1 MRSEKEKAYLAY
13 KEKNNAYRLMINT
26 VDFDNQTIAQS
37 MGSDYR
43 ENALA
48 IITGESYTIETAAE
62 YVTLIEE
69 LSKED
74 LGLEMNREIL
84 LAKRHLDAISCLSK
98 EEVMEWSK
106 LCSISFRHWV
116 EAKKAKNYRLFEND
130 LKELISFS
138 KKIAYKR
145 NPSKD
150 PYDLYLDDFEEGMT
164 KKDYDAFFNLIRE
177 ELSPLVKKIAL
188 KQEEIDDSFLYL
200 NYPIAKQKELSKK
213 LIKFLN
219 FDPSWGVLAISE
231 HPFTSGF
238 STNDVRVTTAYNE
251 HDISSNIYSIIHEVG
266 HAFYEHQVKLE
277 YEGMNLHTD
286 ISSGMHESQSR
297 FFENYIGKRKSFI
310 ANIYPELQELF
321 PEQLKDVS
329 LDDFYRA
336 VNHSRPSLIRTDA
349 DELTY
354 PLHILV
360 RYEIEK
366 SIFDGT
372 ADLDHLDELWANKY
386 EEYLGIRPS
395 DDALGIL
402 QDVHWSD
409 ASFGYFPTYALGSAL
424 GAQLIKAMEKD
435 IDIDKE
441 LEKGNFM
448 AISSWLKDK
457 IQRHGALYTFKE
469 AVVNATGEEFNPQ
482 YYVDYLKKK
491 YSELYH
497 IED

>member
-1 MRSEKEKAYLAY
+1 M
-13 KEKNNAYRLMINT
+13 
-26 VDFDNQTIAQS
+26 
-37 MGSDYR
+37 
-43 ENALA
+43 
-48 IITGESYTIETAAE
+48 
-62 YVTLIEE
+62 
-69 LSKED
+69 
-74 LGLEMNREIL
+74 
-84 LAKRHLDAISCLSK
+84 
-98 EEVMEWSK
+98 
-106 LCSISFRHWV
+106 
-116 EAKKAKNYRLFEND
+116 
-130 LKELISFS
+130 
-138 KKIAYKR
+138 
-145 NPSKD
+145 
-150 PYDLYLDDFEEGMT
+150 
-164 KKDYDAFFNLIRE
+164 
-177 ELSPLVKKIAL
+177 
-188 KQEEIDDSFLYL
+188 